1 MMFPSGREKIAKEK
15 RMLPH
20 VYLLLKK
27 RYMVMVSIVPKRI
40 SVIPAFT
47 ISIYTSEESSSQ
59 GAIQENGFRFFK
71 AHRNINRDV
80 MTNSTELK
88 MIMPGKPIWAKGELN
103 KVKNGF
109 PQWSKKSVGLYGA
122 YLAI

>member
-40 SVIPAFT
+40 SVIPAFI
-47 ISIYTSEESSSQ
+47 ISIYMSEDSSSQ
-59 GAIQENGFRFFK
+59 GASQEKGFRFFM
-71 AHRNINRDV
+71 AQRNINRAV
-80 MTNSTELK
+80 MTNNTELK
-88 MIMPGKPIWAKGELN
+88 MIIPGKPIWAKGELN

-109 PQWSKKSVGLYGA
+109 PQWSKKSAGLYGA